1 MVRINSR
8 GDVIVVW
15 EDSRNGRNDL
25 YAQVYD
31 KDFNAVGDNIQ
42 INETNADYWSLNDKA
57 IKYFSDGAFVIVF
70 SGSDEYSEGTDVYIQ
85 LIGTRGEKVGNNKL
99 VKAKNY
105 NDKFNVDL
113 NINSADEI
121 LIVWYNQYGAALK
134 KFSKDLS
141 LLTNEKNF
149 LKYSDSSYLAPLVI
163 SIDTAF
169 NVFAVWREYNFISYT
184 SAVNIKGQF
193 FNENGTNQTDVFL
206 IGHASSS
213 AYTVKCKNFSKSFA
227 VLYNDGNVL
236 NLIRKYDLD
245 NEYLFKNS
253 FSNTSYTN
261 PIQINI
267 VEFNNQKTFIT
278 YNSQSQAIGFYANDN
293 SAQSTNVQPS

>member
-1 MVRINSR
+1 MLDNGYQYLQKISTSGEFKSDTVRVKYNSTNKFYSYTAALTNIINEHFFMASNAQQRNDANVYKQKFNINLEPEDSSINIADDFGSVLQKKPLVRINSR

-70 SGSDEYSEGTDVYIQ
+70 SGSDEYSDGTDVYIQ
-85 LIGTRGEKVGNNKL
+85 LIDTRGEKVGNNKL

-149 LKYSDSSYLAPLVI
+149 
-163 SIDTAF
+163 
-169 NVFAVWREYNFISYT
+169 
-184 SAVNIKGQF
+184 
-193 FNENGTNQTDVFL
+193 
-206 IGHASSS
+206 
-213 AYTVKCKNFSKSFA
+213 
-227 VLYNDGNVL
+227 
-236 NLIRKYDLD
+236 
-245 NEYLFKNS
+245 
-253 FSNTSYTN
+253 
-261 PIQINI
+261 
-267 VEFNNQKTFIT
+267 
-278 YNSQSQAIGFYANDN
+278 
-293 SAQSTNVQPS
+293 